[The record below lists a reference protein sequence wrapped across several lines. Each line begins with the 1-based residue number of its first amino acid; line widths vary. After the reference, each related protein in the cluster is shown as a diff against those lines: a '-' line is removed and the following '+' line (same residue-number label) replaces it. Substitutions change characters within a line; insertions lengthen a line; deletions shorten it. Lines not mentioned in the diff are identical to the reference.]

1 MFNQVAILAGGMG
14 TRLRSRT
21 GDLPKPMVL
30 VMGKPVLE
38 HQIDLCRSYGLTKI
52 ALLVHHQSEII
63 KSYFGDGSQWGV
75 NLTYITENEPR
86 GTAGALRD
94 SLDVM
99 EDEFFVLYADTYADV
114 NLSKM
119 KEVAVERNC
128 AGALLLHPN
137 DHPSDSDLV
146 ELDASSYILSIHG
159 YPHDKSVDHRNMVN
173 AALYFFKKT
182 PLLVSIPQV
191 GKYDL
196 AKDIFP
202 KLLRDGMSLFGYV
215 TPEYIKDMGTPERLD
230 KVEGDINNGLP
241 EALSSR
247 QSRTAVFFD
256 RDGTLNHEVNH
267 LNAPDQLIL
276 LDGVLEA
283 VRRVNRAGILA
294 IGITN
299 QPVLA
304 RGAVTVEG
312 MEKIH
317 ARLDSLLG
325 NGGAYLDRIYVC
337 PHHPDGGFAGEVP
350 ELKINCF
357 CRKPEAG
364 LLDLAV
370 RDLNIS
376 RRDSWMVGD
385 TTADILAGKR
395 AGLRTI
401 LVNTGYAGRDFKYN
415 VSPDFIAPTLSD
427 AVDWILDGHTNA
439 IAKLMPIA
447 LSAVNCRAIM
457 LGGPSRSGK
466 STVATILVEIFNLIG
481 KKAHVLPLD
490 GWLKS
495 AEERQERNGVLNRY
509 RLDEIINE
517 VKKVVSSPR
526 RVSIEYTQYDRK
538 LKRPQSK
545 KTASIGPSEIVIFEG
560 VPALLDAQ
568 LLELANLSIY
578 VGIDDSTRM
587 KRLKDEYFWRGE
599 DEVFFMRKIMSREK
613 DEVSLIKELA
623 HKADYQINLENKND
637 RK

>member
-14 TRLRSRT
+14 TRLKSRT
-21 GDLPKPMVL
+21 GDLPKPMAL

-94 SLDVM
+94 SLGVM

-119 KEVAVERNC
+119 KEVAIERNC

-146 ELDASSYILSIHG
+146 ELDASSHILSIHG

-202 KLLRDGMSLFGYV
+202 KLLHDGMSLFGYV

-241 EALSSR
+241 EVLSSR
-247 QSRTAVFFD
+247 QSRVAVFFD

-350 ELKINCF
+350 ELKINCI

-364 LLDLAV
+364 LFDLAV
-370 RDLNIS
+370 QELNIS

-385 TTADILAGKR
+385 TTSDILAGKR

-401 LVNTGYAGRDFKYN
+401 LVNTGYAGRDFKYS
-415 VSPDFIAPTLSD
+415 VDPDFVASNLAD
-427 AVDWILDGHTNA
+427 AVDWILRGHANA

-447 LSAVNCRAIM
+447 VSSANCRTI
-457 LGGPSRSGK
+457 LVGGASRSGK
-466 STVATILVEIFNLIG
+466 STAANVLVELFNLIG

-495 AEERQERNGVLNRY
+495 SAERREGAGVLSRY
-509 RLDEIINE
+509 KLNEIINE
-517 VKKVVSSPR
+517 ANKVASCDQR
-526 RVSIEYTQYDRK
+526 FSIEYTQYDRK
-538 LKRPQSK
+538 LRQAQSK
-545 KTASIGPSEIVIFEG
+545 RTVSIGPSDIVIFEG
-560 VPALLDAQ
+560 VPALLDERLLQ
-568 LLELANLSIY
+568 LASLSIY
-578 VGIDDSTRM
+578 VGVNDDIRLE
-587 KRLKDEYFWRGE
+587 RLKDEYFWRGE
-599 DEVFFMRKIMSREK
+599 DDTFFMRKIMSREM
-613 DEVSLIKELA
+613 DEVSPIKQFA
-623 HKADYQINLENKND
+623 HKADYQINLEKS
-637 RK
+637 K